1 MNPNKNGYAD
11 AMNPNKN
18 GYADAMNPDKNGY
31 KQVMDPNKN
40 GVKDAYYKSTEGAK
54 KVADDIRN
62 KITGTVDK
70 VTDIF
75 TNPLFIVGGVVLLI
89 IVMK

>member
-1 MNPNKNGYAD
+1 
-11 AMNPNKN
+11 
-18 GYADAMNPDKNGY
+18 
-31 KQVMDPNKN
+31 MDPNKN

-70 VTDIF
+70 VASKIDKVTDIF